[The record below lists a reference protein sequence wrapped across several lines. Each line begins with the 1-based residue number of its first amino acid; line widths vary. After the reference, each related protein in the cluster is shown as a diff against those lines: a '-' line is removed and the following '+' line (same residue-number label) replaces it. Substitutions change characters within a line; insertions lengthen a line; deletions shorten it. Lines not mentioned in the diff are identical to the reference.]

1 MKKITLL
8 FMLASLSG
16 FAQTINIPDAAFKT
30 ILLSSSTQNSI
41 AQDFNYQSI
50 QIDSNNDGE
59 IQVSEALQV
68 VRLTPFTSFNYNLF
82 ITIQNIQGIENFV
95 NLEQFIFN
103 SAMAAQI
110 DLSSNVNLKELVLAF
125 NPNLSSLNI
134 TNNSNLEIL
143 NISDTPISALNITN
157 NVNLKDLRFNG
168 TLISSIDFS
177 NCPLLNYVNCQNTP
191 IIELDFSNNRG
202 VYIGCGGNALKYVNI
217 KNGFAD
223 GFYIYPNFLAPNLEY
238 ICCDD
243 SELALLNVTTGTT
256 YPYIQIGTYCSF
268 TPGGTFYTI
277 AGESKFDGNANGC
290 DPSDINLKNLKFDV
304 TSSGV
309 TGSFYAKAS
318 GNYSI
323 PVQQGVHTIVPK
335 LENPSYF
342 NITPTSITAN
352 FPTQTSPLNQNF
364 CITPNGIHY
373 DLEITCTLLQAA
385 IPGFDAYYKLIFKN
399 KGNQVQ
405 SGIISLNFNDAV
417 LDFVS
422 SIPAEASVLPN
433 ILTWNYSN
441 LKPFETREVNFI
453 MNLNSPMETP
463 PLNMG
468 DRIAFTGNIQPTNTA
483 IIDDNPDDNAINV
496 NFGVV
501 NSADPNDITCL
512 EGNSVGINQVG
523 KYVHYMIRFENIGTA
538 NAINVVIKNLID
550 ATKFDV
556 ESLIPLSSNYDYFV
570 RRRNNQYE
578 FIFENIQLPF
588 DDANNDGYVLYKIK
602 LKNNLTLGATFTN
615 QANIYFDFNFPII
628 TNIESTTI
636 SALSTSNFDEDKIK
650 IYPNPTSGILNIQ
663 TDNISEF
670 NIEIFDLIG
679 KKVGQFSNQNQLD
692 ISNYKSGI
700 YLIKIT
706 DLQSNMTITQKV
718 IKQ

>member
-1 MKKITLL
+1 
-8 FMLASLSG
+8 MLASLSG

-30 ILLSSSTQNSI
+30 ILLSASPLNNIAKNSNNLAI
-41 AQDFNYQSI
+41 K
-50 QIDSNNDGE
+50 IDSNNDGE

-68 VRLTPFTSFNYNLF
+68 VRLAPFTPFNYNLF
-82 ITIQNIQGIENFV
+82 ITIQNTQGIENFV
-95 NLEQFIFN
+95 NLEQFIFTL
-103 SAMAAQI
+103 AMAAQI
-110 DLSSNVNLKELVLAF
+110 DLSSNVNLKELNLVG

-157 NVNLKDLRFNG
+157 NVNLKNLQFSG

-177 NCPLLNYVNCQNTP
+177 NCPLLNSVGCHGTP
-191 IIELDFSNNRG
+191 IVELDFSNNSA
-202 VYIGCGGNALKYVNI
+202 VSIFCGGNALKYVNM
-217 KNGFAD
+217 KNGFVD
-223 GFYIYPNFLAPNLEY
+223 NFNINVNILAPNLEY

-243 SELALLNVTTGTT
+243 GNELTGLNNTTGAT

-304 TSSGV
+304 TSLGAV
-309 TGSFYAKAS
+309 GSFYAKAS

-385 IPGFDAYYKLIFKN
+385 IPGFDAYYKLVFKN
-399 KGNQVQ
+399 KGNQMQ

-422 SIPAEASVLPN
+422 SIPAEASILPN
-433 ILTWNYSN
+433 ILKWNYSN
-441 LKPFETREVNFI
+441 LKPFETREINFI

-468 DRIAFTGNIQPTNTA
+468 DRIAFTGNIQPTDTA
-483 IIDDNPDDNAINV
+483 IIDDYPDDNAINV

-556 ESLIPLSSNYDYFV
+556 QSLIPLSSNYDYFV

-663 TDNISEF
+663 TDTISEF
-670 NIEIFDLIG
+670 TIEIFDLIG
-679 KKVGQFSNQNQLD
+679 KKIGQFKNQNQLD
-692 ISNYKSGI
+692 ISNYNAGM

-706 DLQSNMTITQKV
+706 DLQFNKTTTQKV